1 MNAVSLGQHG
11 AYSGRFMTRP
21 PYINMRRSTLLA
33 LLLSASVDALSN
45 PHQRARNAIP
55 ERPRSQQLN
64 QRKALQTRQTS
75 SYLTNKTSSTLDVST
90 INREVIGWQL
100 AEFAVDG
107 TKIPNVDFDA
117 GESYAGL
124 LPNGPSGNSSLWF
137 WFWPSSNPDASDEIT
152 LWLNGGPG
160 CR

>member
-1 MNAVSLGQHG
+1 MNAVSLGPHG

-21 PYINMRRSTLLA
+21 PYINMRLSTLLA

-45 PHQRARNAIP
+45 PHERARNAIP

-90 INREVIGWQL
+90 INREVIG
-100 AEFAVDG
+100 
-107 TKIPNVDFDA
+107 
-117 GESYAGL
+117 
-124 LPNGPSGNSSLWF
+124 
-137 WFWPSSNPDASDEIT
+137 
-152 LWLNGGPG
+152 
-160 CR
+160 